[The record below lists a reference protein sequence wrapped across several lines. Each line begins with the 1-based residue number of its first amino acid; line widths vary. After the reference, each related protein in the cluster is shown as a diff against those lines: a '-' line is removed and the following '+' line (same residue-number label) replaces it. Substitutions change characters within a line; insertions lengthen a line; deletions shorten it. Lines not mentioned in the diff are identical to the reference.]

1 MDTTGKNAPR
11 GEGLRTQVLDT
22 ALLLFSRRGYFNTS
36 IHDICREA
44 GVSIGAVYH
53 HFANKETLARA
64 LFGDML
70 AGMEAALG
78 DILDRHATCHKRCDA
93 IIAFLFAT
101 AGQSPDTMRY
111 LLDARHHEFMPEAKP
126 LGSSRPYALMR
137 QCIEGGIRS
146 GAVRPL
152 DPQVAVEAA
161 FGAALRLIQQHLDG
175 VLEQPLPHYL
185 AQTQECA
192 WRAIRI

>member
-1 MDTTGKNAPR
+1 MATAGKNTK
-11 GEGLRTQVLDT
+11 LRSQILDT
-22 ALLLFSRRGYFNTS
+22 ALQLFSRRGYFNTS

-53 HFANKETLARA
+53 HFANKDALARA
-64 LFGDML
+64 LFDDML
-70 AGMEAALG
+70 ARMEVALS
-78 DILDRHATCHKRCDA
+78 DILACHATCHKRCDA
-93 IIAFLFAT
+93 IIAFLFAL
-101 AGQSPDTMRY
+101 AGQSPETMRY

-126 LGSSRPYALMR
+126 LGTSRPYALLR

-152 DPQVAVEAA
+152 DPRVAVEAA
-161 FGAALRLIQQHLDG
+161 FGGAIRMIQLHLDG

-185 AQTQECA
+185 TQTQECA